1 MVTFSVPDFDYS
13 TTSSASTPTN
23 RSRSPSPVAKRSN
36 AGPSSPKSSSSR
48 RLGTPH
54 PSSRRAPLTT
64 LDEITPRRFTQS
76 STGAGSNIFGAS
88 VPAKNP
94 FGATFTPRVL
104 QSAMKKPFS
113 APRIRSTPGPSRVHF
128 EPMPTDTPPRAIS
141 PPPEMATSRA
151 LSTPQALLLE
161 SKPMFT
167 MRIPSPPPELTGEVL
182 TDKIPKTWNAKGS
195 IYADQFLAHLCPPEL
210 DEEQRRQYFCIL
222 DLRRLKY
229 SANEIFLK
237 KDWTLNIINFAKE
250 FEKSRSLLM
259 LRYGL
264 YEFRKVK
271 PSKDVLKRWRREHG
285 LPDPEDEEDEEEE
298 EVIPTPSKSRSKK
311 RKATDDDDLL
321 APSSTKG
328 KRRATEAL
336 VTKPTAFAS
345 TPTGKNKR
353 KASGGEESPSP
364 AKIQKST
371 PSSSK
376 SLFEKVV
383 NKPAAATPAKSVIG
397 AESSAFGSS
406 SNSARNIFSSSTT
419 SKNFGTPTT
428 SGGNINIFSHISNAS
443 AAKPSD
449 NDEDADSESD
459 PEQDDSQADDAAQD
473 IQETSG
479 AAEGVVQAGAQGS
492 QADVEVNAGA
502 DAGEKAKAEAEP
514 ASPAGSHAKPFQ
526 APAVAD
532 QTWNPTKTP
541 IKFAPSA
548 SASTSS
554 PFGNVGATPKA
565 SVSFGSFGA
574 SSQGA
579 SFTGGGSAKAAADQ
593 AVGKHGNQSDMDN
606 DSPSAKKA
614 RFETKS
620 PAGQSAFG
628 SNPFASS
635 QPASSASHVF
645 GSSSF
650 ASASSP
656 EAGPSAVS
664 APPPPSFLFGS
675 KATETYQAPTSGASY
690 STTGTSTATSVFGG
704 VGASKTAPDTSTA
717 DQTTSFDAKPSTST
731 ASSLFGSGEST
742 PAQRPQP
749 VTAPADAPKLSFG
762 FGSTGTAAAPS
773 AASKPFGAPDTPADS
788 AAAAATSAGM
798 PPFGSSMKQF
808 DFSTPA
814 QSALK
819 SSAIDDAPPQF
830 NFGSGSSTIAASAPV
845 TSSFGAPSSFG
856 SQPTSSFGE
865 ESSKPKSTTQHVFG
879 AASSFGGGESSQPK
893 SPTKPVFG
901 DSSSFGS
908 GSSQPTSPP
917 KHTFGASSFGEGS
930 TRPGSSFGEE
940 SKKAAAPTKHIF
952 GSTTP
957 FGGASSQPAAPTG
970 IFGASTSFGGAGSQP
985 AGSTVNIFG
994 GSSNTALGS
1003 NSLSFGFGKG
1013 TPTAAATTTTPS
1025 TSFSNPFSFASG
1037 GADAAAPAAVPSA
1050 SSSFSFGGAPAAP
1063 SRPVSP
1069 FKFGSN
1075 VTNAPVFGSSAVF
1088 SSAPVT
1094 GADPAQPPSFS
1105 FSSMS
1110 EHSAAAEE
1118 TSSVLGPRPVA
1129 SVSNLQPLL
1138 GGSSTTGTDSSLHFP
1153 GGTSFPG
1160 GSSLG
1165 STPVAG
1171 TPEASAQADSANDG
1185 QATGEDGEEE
1195 EQVNLVDAAD
1205 ENEEVLHEI
1214 RAKVLKFVTASDKSD
1229 DKDGAA
1235 ATKVKSPWAVQG
1247 IGQLRLLQNKETK
1260 LVRLLLRT
1268 EPRGHVALNRA
1279 LLPNLKYEAQDKYVR
1294 LATANE
1300 DGTGLETW
1308 MIQVK
1313 KRELAKELA
1322 EVMEKNKKCNETA

>member
-23 RSRSPSPVAKRSN
+23 RSRSPSPVAKRPN

-64 LDEITPRRFTQS
+64 LDETTPRRFTQS
-76 STGAGSNIFGAS
+76 STGAERNIFGAS
-88 VPAKNP
+88 VPAKTS
-94 FGATFTPRVL
+94 FGATSTPRVL

-128 EPMPTDTPPRAIS
+128 EPMPNDTPPRAIS
-141 PPPEMATSRA
+141 PPPEMVMSRA
-151 LSTPQALLLE
+151 ISTPQALSLE
-161 SKPMFT
+161 GKPMFT
-167 MRIPSPPPELTGEVL
+167 LRIPSPPPELTGEVL
-182 TDKIPKTWNAKGS
+182 TDKIPKTWDRKGS

-210 DEEQRRQYFCIL
+210 DAEQRRQYFCIL

-229 SANEIFLK
+229 SADEIFNG
-237 KDWTLNIINFAKE
+237 KDWTLNILNFAKE
-250 FEKSRSLLM
+250 FEKSRSLIM

-271 PSKDVLKRWRREHG
+271 PAKDVLKRWRREHG
-285 LPDPEDEEDEEEE
+285 LPDLEDEEDEEEE
-298 EVIPTPSKSRSKK
+298 AIPTPSKSRSKK
-311 RKATDDDDLL
+311 RKATDDDSL
-321 APSSTKG
+321 APSSKKG

-336 VTKPTAFAS
+336 VTEPTAFAS
-345 TPTGKNKR
+345 TPTGNNKR
-353 KASGGEESPSP
+353 KASGGEDSPSP

-376 SLFEKVV
+376 SFFERVV
-383 NKPAAATPAKSVIG
+383 NQPAAATPAKSATG
-397 AESSAFGSS
+397 GESSAFGSS
-406 SNSARNIFSSSTT
+406 SNSARNIFSSATT
-419 SKNFGTPTT
+419 SKNFGTPTA
-428 SGGNINIFSHISNAS
+428 GGGVINIFAHTSHAS

-459 PEQDDSQADDAAQD
+459 SEQDGSQADDAAQG
-473 IQETSG
+473 IHETSST
-479 AAEGVVQAGAQGS
+479 ADGVEQAGAQES
-492 QADVEVNAGA
+492 QADVEITA
-502 DAGEKAKAEAEP
+502 DAGEKATAEAEP
-514 ASPAGSHAKPFQ
+514 ASPAGSQAKPFQ

-548 SASTSS
+548 SVSTSS

-565 SVSFGSFGA
+565 SASFGSFGA

-579 SFTGGGSAKAAADQ
+579 SFTGDGGSAK

-650 ASASSP
+650 ASAPSP
-656 EAGPSAVS
+656 EAGPSAAS
-664 APPPPSFLFGS
+664 APPPPSFLFGN
-675 KATETYQAPTSGASY
+675 KAAETYQAPTGGASY
-690 STTGTSTATSVFGG
+690 SSTGTSTATSVFGG
-704 VGASKTAPDTSTA
+704 VGASKPAPDTSTT
-717 DQTTSFDAKPSTST
+717 DQTTSFDAKPSSSM
-731 ASSLFGSGEST
+731 ANSLFGSREST
-742 PAQRPQP
+742 PAQQPQP
-749 VTAPADAPKLSFG
+749 VTAAADAPKLSFG
-762 FGSTGTAAAPS
+762 FGSTGTTAAPP
-773 AASKPFGAPDTPADS
+773 AASKPFGAPDSPAES
-788 AAAAATSAGM
+788 AAAPAAAATSAGM
-798 PPFGSSMKQF
+798 PPFGNSMKQF

-819 SSAIDDAPPQF
+819 SSAIDDAPPKF
-830 NFGSGSSTIAASAPV
+830 NFGSGSSTIAASAPA
-845 TSSFGAPSSFG
+845 TSSFGVSSFG
-856 SQPTSSFGE
+856 SQPTSSFGG

-901 DSSSFGS
+901 ASSSFGS
-908 GSSQPTSPP
+908 GSSQPTSPA

-940 SKKAAAPTKHIF
+940 SKKPAAPTKHIF
-952 GSTTP
+952 GSTTS

-970 IFGASTSFGGAGSQP
+970 VFGASTSFGGASSQP

-1013 TPTAAATTTTPS
+1013 APAATATTTTPS
-1025 TSFSNPFSFASG
+1025 TSFNNPFSFASG
-1037 GADAAAPAAVPSA
+1037 GADAAAPAAAPSA
-1050 SSSFSFGGAPAAP
+1050 SSSFSFGGAPVAP
-1063 SRPVSP
+1063 PRPVSP

-1094 GADPAQPPSFS
+1094 GADPVQPPSFS

-1138 GGSSTTGTDSSLHFP
+1138 GGSSTTGTDSPLHIP

-1195 EQVNLVDAAD
+1195 EQVNLVNAAD
-1205 ENEEVLHEI
+1205 ENEDVLHEV

-1229 DKDGAA
+1229 DKDEAA
-1235 ATKVKSPWAVQG
+1235 AAKVKSPWAVQG

-1322 EVMEKNKKCNETA
+1322 VVMEENKKCNETA

>member
-23 RSRSPSPVAKRSN
+23 RSRSSSPVAKRSN

-64 LDEITPRRFTQS
+64 LDETTPRRFTQS

-88 VPAKNP
+88 VPAKTP

-113 APRIRSTPGPSRVHF
+113 APRIRSTPGPSRVRF
-128 EPMPTDTPPRAIS
+128 GPMPNDTPPRAPS
-141 PPPEMATSRA
+141 PPPEMAVSRA
-151 LSTPQALLLE
+151 ISTPQALSLDG
-161 SKPMFT
+161 KPRFT
-167 MRIPSPPPELTGEVL
+167 LRIPSPPPELTGEVL
-182 TDKIPKTWNAKGS
+182 TDKIPKTWDRKGS

-229 SANEIFLK
+229 SADDIFK
-237 KDWTLNIINFAKE
+237 SKDWTLNILNFAKE

-271 PSKDVLKRWRREHG
+271 PAKEVLKRWRREHG
-285 LPDPEDEEDEEEE
+285 LPDPEDETDDEEEE
-298 EVIPTPSKSRSKK
+298 AIPTPSKSKSKK
-311 RKATDDDDLL
+311 RKATDDEDSL
-321 APSSTKG
+321 APSSKKG

-336 VTKPTAFAS
+336 VTEPTAFAS

-353 KASGGEESPSP
+353 KASGGDDSPSP

-376 SLFEKVV
+376 SLFERVV
-383 NKPAAATPAKSVIG
+383 NQPAAATPAKSATG

-406 SNSARNIFSSSTT
+406 SHSARNIFSSATT
-419 SKNFGTPTT
+419 SKNFGTPTA
-428 SGGNINIFSHISNAS
+428 GGSTINIFAHTSHAS

-459 PEQDDSQADDAAQD
+459 SEQDGSQADDAAQGT
-473 IQETSG
+473 QETSS
-479 AAEGVVQAGAQGS
+479 AAEGVEQTRAQGS
-492 QADVEVNAGA
+492 QADA
-502 DAGEKAKAEAEP
+502 DAEEKAKANAEP
-514 ASPAGSHAKPFQ
+514 ASPAGSQAKPFQ

-565 SVSFGSFGA
+565 SASFGSFGA

-579 SFTGGGSAKAAADQ
+579 SFVGDGGSARTAADQ
-593 AVGKHGNQSDMDN
+593 AVEKHGNQSDMDN

-650 ASASSP
+650 SSAPSP
-656 EAGPSAVS
+656 EAGPSAAS
-664 APPPPSFLFGS
+664 APPPPSFLFGN
-675 KATETYQAPTSGASY
+675 KAAETHQAPTGGASY

-704 VGASKTAPDTSTA
+704 VGASKPAPDTSTA

-742 PAQRPQP
+742 PAQQPQP
-749 VTAPADAPKLSFG
+749 VTAAADAPKLSFG
-762 FGSTGTAAAPS
+762 FGSTGTTAAPP
-773 AASKPFGAPDTPADS
+773 ATSKPFGAPDSPADS
-788 AAAAATSAGM
+788 AAAPAAAATPAGM
-798 PPFGSSMKQF
+798 PPFGNSMKQF
-808 DFSTPA
+808 DFSTSA

-819 SSAIDDAPPQF
+819 SSAIDDAPPKF
-830 NFGSGSSTIAASAPV
+830 NFGSGSSTIAASAPA
-845 TSSFGAPSSFG
+845 TSSFGASSFG

-865 ESSKPKSTTQHVFG
+865 ETSKPKSTTQHVFG
-879 AASSFGGGESSQPK
+879 AVSSFGGGESSQPK

-901 DSSSFGS
+901 ASSSFGS
-908 GSSQPTSPP
+908 GSTQLTSPT

-940 SKKAAAPTKHIF
+940 SKKSAASTKHIFGSTTSFGGASSQPAAPTAIF

-957 FGGASSQPAAPTG
+957 FGGAS
-970 IFGASTSFGGAGSQP
+970 SQP

-994 GSSNTALGS
+994 GSSNTAPGS
-1003 NSLSFGFGKG
+1003 NSLSFDFGKG
-1013 TPTAAATTTTPS
+1013 APTAAATTTTPS
-1025 TSFSNPFSFASG
+1025 TSFNNPFSFASG
-1037 GADAAAPAAVPSA
+1037 GADAAAPAAAPSA

-1075 VTNAPVFGSSAVF
+1075 VINAPVFGSSAVF

-1094 GADPAQPPSFS
+1094 GADPVQPPSFS

-1138 GGSSTTGTDSSLHFP
+1138 GGSSTTGTNSSLQLP

-1185 QATGEDGEEE
+1185 QETGEDGEKE

-1205 ENEEVLHEI
+1205 ENEEVLHEV
-1214 RAKVLKFVTASDKSD
+1214 RAKVLKFETASDKSD

-1235 ATKVKSPWAVQG
+1235 AAKAKSPWAVQG

-1279 LLPNLKYEAQDKYVR
+1279 LLSNLKYEAQDKYVR

-1322 EVMEKNKKCNETA
+1322 DVMEKNKKCNETA

>member
-1 MVTFSVPDFDYS
+1 MGTFSVPDFDYS

-23 RSRSPSPVAKRSN
+23 RSRSPSPVAKRHN

-64 LDEITPRRFTQS
+64 LDETTPRRFTQS
-76 STGAGSNIFGAS
+76 STGAGRNIFGAS
-88 VPAKNP
+88 VPAKTP

-128 EPMPTDTPPRAIS
+128 EPMPNDTPPRAIS

-151 LSTPQALLLE
+151 ISTSQALLLE
-161 SKPMFT
+161 SKPLFT
-167 MRIPSPPPELTGEVL
+167 LRIPSPPPELTGEVL
-182 TDKIPKTWNAKGS
+182 ADKIPPTWNRKGS

-210 DEEQRRQYFCIL
+210 NAEQRRQYFCIL

-229 SANEIFLK
+229 SADEIFNG
-237 KDWTLNIINFAKE
+237 KDWTLNILNFAKE
-250 FEKSRSLLM
+250 FEKSRSLIM

-271 PSKDVLKRWRREHG
+271 PAKDVLKRWRREHG
-285 LPDPEDEEDEEEE
+285 LPDLEDEEEEEEE

-311 RKATDDDDLL
+311 RKATDDSL

-336 VTKPTAFAS
+336 VTEPTVFAP

-353 KASGGEESPSP
+353 KASGGEDSPSP

-376 SLFEKVV
+376 SLFERVV
-383 NKPAAATPAKSVIG
+383 NQPAAATPAKSATG

-406 SNSARNIFSSSTT
+406 SNSALNIFSNPTT
-419 SKNFGTPTT
+419 SKDFGRPTA
-428 SGGNINIFSHISNAS
+428 GGGGINIFAHTSHAS

-459 PEQDDSQADDAAQD
+459 SEQDGSQADDAAQGT
-473 IQETSG
+473 QETSS
-479 AAEGVVQAGAQGS
+479 AAEGVEQFGVQGS
-492 QADVEVNAGA
+492 QADVEVTA
-502 DAGEKAKAEAEP
+502 DANAGEKAKAEAEAEP
-514 ASPAGSHAKPFQ
+514 ASPAGSQAKPFQ

-565 SVSFGSFGA
+565 SASFGSFGA

-579 SFTGGGSAKAAADQ
+579 SFTGDGGSARAAADQ
-593 AVGKHGNQSDMDN
+593 VVGKHGNQSDMDN
-606 DSPSAKKA
+606 DSPSAKRA

-650 ASASSP
+650 ASAPSP
-656 EAGPSAVS
+656 EAGPSAAS
-664 APPPPSFLFGS
+664 APPPPSFLFGN
-675 KATETYQAPTSGASY
+675 KAAETYQAPTGGASY
-690 STTGTSTATSVFGG
+690 SSTGTSTATSVFGG
-704 VGASKTAPDTSTA
+704 VGASKSAPDTSTT
-717 DQTTSFDAKPSTST
+717 DQTTSFDAKPSSST
-731 ASSLFGSGEST
+731 ASSLFGSRELT
-742 PAQRPQP
+742 PAQQPQP
-749 VTAPADAPKLSFG
+749 VTAAADAPKLSFG
-762 FGSTGTAAAPS
+762 FGSTGTTAAPP
-773 AASKPFGAPDTPADS
+773 AASKPFGAPDSPAES
-788 AAAAATSAGM
+788 AAAPAAAATSAGM
-798 PPFGSSMKQF
+798 PPFGNSMKQY
-808 DFSTPA
+808 DFSTSA

-819 SSAIDDAPPQF
+819 SSAIDDAPPKF
-830 NFGSGSSTIAASAPV
+830 NFGSGSSTIAASAPA
-845 TSSFGAPSSFG
+845 TSSFGVSSFG
-856 SQPTSSFGE
+856 SQPTSSFGGE
-865 ESSKPKSTTQHVFG
+865 TSKPKSTTQHVFG
-879 AASSFGGGESSQPK
+879 AASSFGGGGSSQPK

-901 DSSSFGS
+901 ASSSLGS
-908 GSSQPTSPP
+908 GSSQPTSPA
-917 KHTFGASSFGEGS
+917 KHTFGTSSFGEGS

-940 SKKAAAPTKHIF
+940 SKKPAAPTKHIF
-952 GSTTP
+952 GSTTS
-957 FGGASSQPAAPTG
+957 FGGAS
-970 IFGASTSFGGAGSQP
+970 SQP

-1013 TPTAAATTTTPS
+1013 APTAAATTTTPS
-1025 TSFSNPFSFASG
+1025 SSLNNPFSFASG
-1037 GADAAAPAAVPSA
+1037 GADVAAAPAAAPSA
-1050 SSSFSFGGAPAAP
+1050 SSSFSFGGAPVAP
-1063 SRPVSP
+1063 PRPVSP

-1110 EHSAAAEE
+1110 EHSAAAGE

-1129 SVSNLQPLL
+1129 SVSNLQPHLS
-1138 GGSSTTGTDSSLHFP
+1138 GSSTTGTDSRLHFP

-1165 STPVAG
+1165 STPVAE

-1185 QATGEDGEEE
+1185 QATGEDGEKE
-1195 EQVNLVDAAD
+1195 EQVNLVNAAE
-1205 ENEEVLHEI
+1205 ENEDVLHEV
-1214 RAKVLKFVTASDKSD
+1214 RAKVLKFETASDKSD

-1235 ATKVKSPWAVQG
+1235 AAKVKSPWAVQG

-1313 KRELAKELA
+1313 KRELANELA
-1322 EVMEKNKKCNETA
+1322 VVMEENKKCNETA